1 MRTQLE
7 ITSIMP
13 KEEVKLDT
21 GIQGG
26 TDTKIKQ
33 EKTDTPRLRQPGLT
47 QTEDKTWRPK
57 TRNRVGIHKGDT
69 QPSIN

>member
-21 GIQGG
+21 RYREEQ
-26 TDTKIKQ
+26 TL
-33 EKTDTPRLRQPGLT
+33 RLRQPGLT

>member
-21 GIQGG
+21 RYREEQTTRLN
-26 TDTKIKQ
+26 TDKRQNMETKDKEQ
-33 EKTDTPRLRQPGLT
+33 SGNT
-47 QTEDKTWRPK
+47 QRGYTTF
-57 TRNRVGIHKGDT
+57 N
-69 QPSIN
+69 

>member
-21 GIQGG
+21 RYREEQTTRLN
-26 TDTKIKQ
+26 TDRRQNMETKDKEQ
-33 EKTDTPRLRQPGLT
+33 SGNT
-47 QTEDKTWRPK
+47 QRGYTTF
-57 TRNRVGIHKGDT
+57 N
-69 QPSIN
+69 